1 MKKNIFQW
9 VISICM
15 TLILGF
21 SPEMSWGIKADRT
34 PRQVELPDGS
44 RLTVRLHGD
53 EFFHYTT
60 TSDGYMIARKKDGY
74 YYYASYASDGKLV
87 YTNVRA
93 HDPSNRTGE
102 ETAMLAVRSKG
113 VTMNM
118 ATTSRQKG
126 MMNVRGGDYSVM
138 NGIHPYGNHKTLVIL
153 AEFQDVRYSIS
164 SPKESFSDMLN
175 TPGYSENGATGSAAD
190 YFKDNSGGKFSPEF
204 VVVGPVLL
212 PKEMGFYGENKT
224 ATYEPNARQMIIDAC
239 QIAAEQGLVN
249 FKEFD
254 SDNDGIV
261 DNVYVFYAGYD
272 EAAAGAPEEAV
283 WAHEGTLKG
292 MAGNVIDGVEL
303 NTYACSSELKNS
315 SGKEMVGIGTICHEF
330 GHVLGLPDFYDTDG
344 VVGGESVALYEH
356 FSIMD
361 GGSYNNEGRTPPYYT
376 VVERAIIGW
385 LEPEELQTEGK
396 YTLGKISEN
405 KGYRISAPSTKGEYF
420 LIENRQQEGWDKYL
434 PAHGMIVYHI
444 DRSSKMIKGTP
455 IADLWRTNKLNTF
468 RDHPC
473 CYILG
478 AAGNITSGDPSE
490 AELATVTFPGARQ
503 VTEFSRNSSPAST
516 MFWNPMEKAGVNL
529 LNIQENAGVVSFD
542 VEVVNSTKITGKV
555 LTKNGA
561 GVGGATMTWIRMGK
575 EGEAPVSVQTQTDG
589 AGNFAI
595 KNDVEVGE
603 YMVLVNKGGFRNYS
617 RRLNVTKESSD
628 FQLLMTEV
636 QAEQFS
642 ELRLHNETVH
652 SFWNLPKNFIAAAS
666 WSGVQLEEYAG
677 MNLAKAEIHVL
688 GEGACTLH
696 IWENG
701 TEILKKGIKEIPEGG
716 WVSVDLMDEN
726 IILSAEKEL
735 KIGFEFAD
743 NTNLLLGM
751 DKGPM
756 ASTGGLVKYQGEWL
770 SVREIADVDQN
781 WMISALLVAG
791 ENALLIDAGQRD
803 ATLRWPREVGVNSWK
818 LQWKKKGDVNFNEET
833 VATARY
839 VLSPLQPDTEY
850 TVRLAAIRNGEEGE
864 FREQEFRTEAL
875 TSDYAVITG
884 IRSSYVLG
892 ESIALRVRNIQAD
905 IEKIEWRLDG
915 KIVSGNRVTPTI
927 GEHEL
932 SVRIFTKD
940 KGVEDISRIFVVTP
954 KN

>member
-1 MKKNIFQW
+1 MKENIFQW
-9 VISICM
+9 ALSICM
-15 TLILGF
+15 VLILGF

-34 PRQVELPDGS
+34 PRQIELPDGS
-44 RLTVRLHGD
+44 RLTIRLHGD

-74 YYYASYASDGKLV
+74 YYYASYASDGSLA

-93 HDPSNRTGE
+93 HDPSNRSGE
-102 ETAMLAVRSKG
+102 EAAMLVTRSKG
-113 VTMNM
+113 VSTNV
-118 ATTSRQKG
+118 ATTFRQKG
-126 MMNVRGGDYSVM
+126 RVSTRGGDYSVM
-138 NGIHPYGNHKTLVIL
+138 SGINPFGNPKTLVIL
-153 AEFQDVRYSIS
+153 AEYQDVRFSVPSPQS
-164 SPKESFSDMLN
+164 SFDAMLN
-175 TPGYSENGATGSAAD
+175 ASGYSENGATGSAAD
-190 YFKDNSGGKFSPEF
+190 YFDANSGGKFKPEF

-212 PKEMGFYGENKT
+212 SKDRGFYGENT
-224 ATYEPNARQMIIDAC
+224 APNYEKNAKQMIIEAC
-239 QIAAEQGLVN
+239 QLAAGQGVN
-249 FKEFD
+249 FKDYD

-283 WAHEGTLKG
+283 WAHEGTL
-292 MAGNVIDGVEL
+292 AGENVEIGGVKL
-303 NTYACSSELKNS
+303 GTYACSSELKNS

-344 VVGGESVALYEH
+344 VVNGESIALYEY

-361 GGSYNNEGRTPPYYT
+361 GGSYNNEGRTPPFYT

-385 LEPEELQTEGK
+385 LEPEELQTEGN

-405 KGYRISAPSTKGEYF
+405 KGYRISAPSTNGEYF
-420 LIENRQQEGWDKYL
+420 LIENRQQEEWDKYL
-434 PAHGMIVYHI
+434 PAHGMVVYHV
-444 DRSSKMIKGTP
+444 DRSSNAINGVS
-455 IADLWRTNKLNTF
+455 ISNLWRSNKLNTYAA
-468 RDHPC
+468 HPC

-478 AAGNITSGDPSE
+478 AAGNMSNPSV
-490 AELATVTFPGARQ
+490 ADLAGITFPGSRN

-516 MFWNPMEKAGVNL
+516 VFWNSKEKASVNL
-529 LNIQENAGVVSFD
+529 VNIQENAGVVSFD

-555 LTKNGA
+555 LTSNGA
-561 GVGGATMTWIRMGK
+561 GIKGASLVLVRLGK
-575 EGEAPVSVQTQTDG
+575 EGETPVSVAAKTDG
-589 AGNFAI
+589 AGNFTTSE
-595 KNDVEVGE
+595 VEVGE
-603 YMVLVNKGGFRNYS
+603 YMVLVNKSGYRNYS
-617 RRLNVTKESSD
+617 RRLNVTKESGE
-628 FQLLMTEV
+628 FLLTMTKIPV
-636 QAEQFS
+636 SQFS
-642 ELRLHNETVH
+642 ELSYHSHAVE

-666 WSGVQLEEYAG
+666 WSGVQLDEYAG

-701 TEILKKGIKEIPEGG
+701 TEILKKAIDEIPEGG

-726 IILSAEKEL
+726 IVLSAEKEL

-743 NTNLLLGM
+743 NTNMLLGL

-756 ASTGGLVKYQGEWL
+756 ANTGGLVKYQGDWL
-770 SVREIADVDQN
+770 TAKEIADVDQN

-791 ENALLIDAGQRD
+791 NSALLIDAGQRE
-803 ATLRWPREVGVNSWK
+803 ATLRWPREVGVNTWK
-818 LQWKKKGDVNFNEET
+818 VQWKKKGDAEFEEET
-833 VATARY
+833 VGTSRY
-839 VLSPLQPDTEY
+839 VLGQLKPDTEY
-850 TVRLAAIRNGEEGE
+850 VVRLAAIRDGNEGE

-892 ESIALRVRNIQAD
+892 ESIALRVRNIQTD
-905 IEKIEWRLDG
+905 IEKVEWRLDG
-915 KIVSGNRVTPTI
+915 KIVNDTRITPNV

-932 SVRIFTKD
+932 SVRIVTKD
-940 KGVEDISRIFVVTP
+940 KGVEDISRIFVVVP